1 MICST
6 LASLWKFQYFQ
17 RPIYNPVEH
26 LWWSLYCE
34 NSKPVSIFTK
44 KLYRRCSLTRGMS
57 EMITCIKLGKYQE
70 PSVVNY
76 FRKDLH
82 VWLGSEYASVY
93 FYIEKV
99 LSMKL
104 PLGQSNWFFVNETP
118 VGNHSIAMEQ
128 SFHHF
133 LLPRE
138 IHVPKKF
145 SEANLPFIPPNIIIS
160 WVRSVSINACN
171 W

>member
-34 NSKPVSIFTK
+34 NSKPLSIFTK

-82 VWLGSEYASVY
+82 VTCLTGFWIRLC
-93 FYIEKV
+93 V
-99 LSMKL
+99 LLHWKS
-104 PLGQSNWFFVNETP
+104 FVNEATFGA
-118 VGNHSIAMEQ
+118 VELIFCE
-128 SFHHF
+128 
-133 LLPRE
+133 R
-138 IHVPKKF
+138 
-145 SEANLPFIPPNIIIS
+145 
-160 WVRSVSINACN
+160 NACRKSFN
-171 W
+171 RDGTVISSFSPSARDSCSEEIFWSQPTIHSPEYHNIMSTKCNH